1 MAKCAKCGAE
11 LIEGARFCRE
21 CGAKIEAPAVTVE
34 KVAAV
39 KSEIETTAVS
49 LRELTDK
56 MLATYVSGMKDLED
70 AVAKAKAEAA
80 SKAAEYEAK
89 LRDSS
94 VLLDAKTREL
104 TELTEKY
111 SKLQIINQ
119 QLQTEKYD
127 AQAAVAE
134 LNNKVAALEQART
147 SLVAALN
154 AQQAAA
160 AVSAPVQPVAAVQD
174 QPAEAASI
182 PDAAQ
187 PVPAEEEA

>member
-1 MAKCAKCGAE
+1 MAKCANCGAE

-56 MLATYVSGMKDLED
+56 MLATYVAGMKDLED

-94 VLLDAKTREL
+94 VILEAKTREL
-104 TELTEKY
+104 NELTEKY
-111 SKLQIINQ
+111 NKLQMINQ
-119 QLQTEKYD
+119 QLQTDKFD
-127 AQAAVAE
+127 AQSAVAE
-134 LNNKVAALEQART
+134 LNNKVAALEQARS

-160 AVSAPVQPVAAVQD
+160 AVSAPAQSAAAVQQPSEASPIPD
-174 QPAEAASI
+174 SAQPAS
-182 PDAAQ
+182 
-187 PVPAEEEA
+187 AEEEA

>member
-39 KSEIETTAVS
+39 KSEIETTALS

-70 AVAKAKAEAA
+70 AAAKARAEAE

-89 LRDSS
+89 LRDSN

-104 TELTEKY
+104 NELTEKY
-111 SKLQIINQ
+111 NKLQMINQ
-119 QLQTEKYD
+119 QLQTDKFD
-127 AQAAVAE
+127 AQSAVAE

-160 AVSAPVQPVAAVQD
+160 AVSAPVQPVAAVQEK
-174 QPAEAASI
+174 PAEAVSI

-187 PVPAEEEA
+187 PGPVEEEA

>member
-21 CGAKIEAPAVTVE
+21 CGAKIEAPAVNVE

-56 MLATYVSGMKDLED
+56 MLATYVAGMKDLED
-70 AVAKAKAEAA
+70 AVAKTKSEAA
-80 SKAAEYEAK
+80 SKAAEYETK
-89 LRDSS
+89 LRESS
-94 VLLDAKTREL
+94 DLLDAKTREL
-104 TELTEKY
+104 NELTEKY

-127 AQAAVAE
+127 AQSAVAE

-160 AVSAPVQPVAAVQD
+160 AVSAPVQPAAAVQE
-174 QPAEAASI
+174 QSAAQT

-187 PVPAEEEA
+187 PGPAEEEA

>member
-39 KSEIETTAVS
+39 KSEIETTALS

-70 AVAKAKAEAA
+70 AAAKARAEAE

-89 LRDSS
+89 LRDSN

-104 TELTEKY
+104 NELTEKY

-119 QLQTEKYD
+119 RLQTEKFD
-127 AQAAVAE
+127 AQSAVAE

-160 AVSAPVQPVAAVQD
+160 AVSAPVQPVAAVQEK
-174 QPAEAASI
+174 PAEAVSI

-187 PVPAEEEA
+187 PGPVEEEA

>member
-39 KSEIETTAVS
+39 KSEIETTALS

-70 AVAKAKAEAA
+70 AAAKARAEAE

-89 LRDSS
+89 LRDSN

-104 TELTEKY
+104 NELTEKY

-119 QLQTEKYD
+119 QLQTEKFD
-127 AQAAVAE
+127 AQSAVAE

-160 AVSAPVQPVAAVQD
+160 AVSAPVQPVAAVQEK
-174 QPAEAASI
+174 PAEAVSI

-187 PVPAEEEA
+187 PGPVEEEA

>member
-39 KSEIETTAVS
+39 KREIETTALS

-70 AVAKAKAEAA
+70 AAAKARAEAE

-89 LRDSS
+89 LRDSN

-104 TELTEKY
+104 NELTEKY

-119 QLQTEKYD
+119 QLQTEKFD
-127 AQAAVAE
+127 AQSAVAE

-160 AVSAPVQPVAAVQD
+160 AVSAPVQPVAAVQEK
-174 QPAEAASI
+174 PAEAVSI

-187 PVPAEEEA
+187 PGPVEEEA

>member
-1 MAKCAKCGAE
+1 MAKCANCGAE

-56 MLATYVSGMKDLED
+56 MLAIYVAGMKDLED
-70 AVAKAKAEAA
+70 AVAKAKAEAV

-94 VLLDAKTREL
+94 VILEAKTREL
-104 TELTEKY
+104 NELTEKY
-111 SKLQIINQ
+111 NKLQMINQ
-119 QLQTEKYD
+119 QLQTDKFD
-127 AQAAVAE
+127 AQSAVAE
-134 LNNKVAALEQART
+134 LNNKVAALEQARS

-160 AVSAPVQPVAAVQD
+160 AVSAPAQSVAAVQQPSEAAPIPD
-174 QPAEAASI
+174 SAQPAS
-182 PDAAQ
+182 
-187 PVPAEEEA
+187 AEEEA

>member
-39 KSEIETTAVS
+39 KSEIETTALS

-70 AVAKAKAEAA
+70 AAAKARAEAE

-89 LRDSS
+89 LRDSN

-104 TELTEKY
+104 NELTEKY

-119 QLQTEKYD
+119 QLQTEKFD
-127 AQAAVAE
+127 AQSAVAE
-134 LNNKVAALEQART
+134 LNNKVAALEQTRT

-160 AVSAPVQPVAAVQD
+160 AVSAPVQPVAAVQEK
-174 QPAEAASI
+174 PAEAVSI

-187 PVPAEEEA
+187 PGPVEEEA

>member
-39 KSEIETTAVS
+39 KREIETTALS

-70 AVAKAKAEAA
+70 AAAKARAEAE

-89 LRDSS
+89 LRDSN

-104 TELTEKY
+104 NELTEK
-111 SKLQIINQ
+111 
-119 QLQTEKYD
+119 
-127 AQAAVAE
+127 
-134 LNNKVAALEQART
+134 
-147 SLVAALN
+147 
-154 AQQAAA
+154 
-160 AVSAPVQPVAAVQD
+160 
-174 QPAEAASI
+174 
-182 PDAAQ
+182 
-187 PVPAEEEA
+187 

>member
-1 MAKCAKCGAE
+1 MAKCANCGAE

-56 MLATYVSGMKDLED
+56 MLATYVAGMKDLED
-70 AVAKAKAEAA
+70 AVAKAKAEAV

-94 VLLDAKTREL
+94 VILEAKTREL
-104 TELTEKY
+104 NELTEKY
-111 SKLQIINQ
+111 NKLQMINQ
-119 QLQTEKYD
+119 QLQTDKFD
-127 AQAAVAE
+127 AQSAVAE
-134 LNNKVAALEQART
+134 LNNKVAALEQARS

-160 AVSAPVQPVAAVQD
+160 AVSAPAQSVAAVQQPSEAAPIPD
-174 QPAEAASI
+174 SAQPAS
-182 PDAAQ
+182 
-187 PVPAEEEA
+187 AEEEA

>member
-39 KSEIETTAVS
+39 KSEIETTALS

-70 AVAKAKAEAA
+70 AAAKARAEAE

-89 LRDSS
+89 LRDSN

-104 TELTEKY
+104 NELTEKY

-119 QLQTEKYD
+119 QLQTEKFD
-127 AQAAVAE
+127 AQSAVAE

-160 AVSAPVQPVAAVQD
+160 AVSAPVQPVAAVQEK
-174 QPAEAASI
+174 PTEAVSI

-187 PVPAEEEA
+187 PGPVEEEA

>member
-70 AVAKAKAEAA
+70 AVATAKAEAA